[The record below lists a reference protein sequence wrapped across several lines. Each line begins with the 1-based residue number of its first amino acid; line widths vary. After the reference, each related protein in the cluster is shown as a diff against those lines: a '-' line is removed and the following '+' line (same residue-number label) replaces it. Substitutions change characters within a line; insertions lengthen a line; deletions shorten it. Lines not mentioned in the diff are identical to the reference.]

1 MLYGKIIKKTLR
13 PRNIKRI
20 ITNAYYAYKS
30 APYAG
35 YPFKIQFENTNVCNI
50 RCIMCPQATGFKRKQ
65 GFLKFDKF
73 KKVFDEVQP
82 AYLNLTGIGEPFLN
96 ADIYDIVSHA
106 SKQSAYV
113 KLDTNATLFNES
125 NLQKMFESEPSIMSV
140 SLDGTTKEVY
150 EKIRVGANFEKV
162 IDNIRQAV
170 KIKKEMNAE
179 TEIHLFMV
187 VQKDNYSQL
196 LDFIKLGNELG
207 VDAVNGTFVV
217 ELGTNSNEE
226 TSLLRIQAKKMV
238 ADVKKYLVENKIKID
253 ISNLLNYLNS
263 PSKHSYN
270 IDSPCFW
277 PWYAPFITW
286 DGYLSPCCF
295 FSDKEVVFGNVFEDS
310 FIKVFNSPAAK
321 AFRKQLVTKRVGKC
335 ATCGVNEKYL
345 ADKFRPI
352 AKIPI
357 IGNLTHRKY

>member
-1 MLYGKIIKKTLR
+1 MLYQKIINKTMSLR
-13 PRNIKRI
+13 NAKRI
-20 ITNAYYAYKS
+20 ITNAYYAYRS

-65 GFLKFDKF
+65 GFLRFDNF
-73 KKVFDEVQP
+73 RRVFDEVQP

-96 ADIYDIVSHA
+96 TDIYEIVSHA
-106 SKQSAYV
+106 SKQGVYI
-113 KLDTNATLFNES
+113 KLDTNATLFNSS
-125 NLQKMFESEPSIMSV
+125 NLQKMFEAAPSIMSV

-150 EKIRVGANFEKV
+150 EKIRVGANFERV
-162 IDNIRQAV
+162 IDNIKLAV
-170 KIKKEMNAE
+170 RIKKEMKAE

-187 VQKDNYSQL
+187 VQKENYAQL
-196 LDFIKLGNELG
+196 LDFIKLGDDLG
-207 VDAVNGTFVV
+207 ADSANGTFVV

-226 TSLLRIQAKKMV
+226 NSLLKVQARNMV
-238 ADVKKYLVENKIKID
+238 EDVKKYIASNNIKID
-253 ISNLLNYLNS
+253 INNLLDYLNS

-270 IDSPCFW
+270 TDSPCFW

-286 DGYLSPCCF
+286 DGYVSPCCF
-295 FSDKEVVFGNVFEDS
+295 FSDKEIVFGNAFEEP
-310 FIKVFNSPAAK
+310 FIKVFNSPVAR
-321 AFRKQLVTKRVGKC
+321 AFRKQLVAKRVGKC

-345 ADKFRPI
+345 ADKFRPL
-352 AKIPI
+352 AKLPI